1 MQLRVVA
8 RHRHVVEEQAAL
20 GGTAHRDDGGLR
32 IELET
37 GPLLRTAQHDQD
49 RVTGSEAPDAE
60 APEAEEGPGLLA
72 RIQAF
77 WDERREGA
85 EPERSPDD
93 EIVTCDLGGDTT
105 FTYHSDCLSRGG
117 RIR

>member
-1 MQLRVVA
+1 MRRLGPLALV
-8 RHRHVVEEQAAL
+8 AAL
-20 GGTAHRDDGGLR
+20 GLS
-32 IELET
+32 T
-37 GPLLRTAQHDQD
+37 GCFVFDEIDKGQQIMKQYSGHHPEAQAAD
-49 RVTGSEAPDAE
+49 SEAG
-60 APEAEEGPGLLA
+60 EAEPAEDEGPGLLA

-77 WDERREGA
+77 WDERREES

-105 FTYHSDCLSRGG
+105 FTYQSDCLSRGG